1 MVATGET
8 GPTVRRASRV
18 LALSDQ
24 GRVLLLRGGDPAR
37 PGIHIWHAPGGGVDP
52 GEADRDAAVREFREE
67 TGRAVAL
74 GPLVWD
80 RELEFSFNHVEYHQY
95 ELYYLASVGA
105 EFEPDSAGHNEIELA
120 YLSGHGWFSPDELR
134 GLAAHD
140 LLAPPD
146 IADRL
151 DVLLAEGPPAAPVRV
166 LGAVL
171 P

>member
-1 MVATGET
+1 VVATGET

-37 PGIHIWHAPGGGVDP
+37 PGTHIWHAPGGGVDP

-67 TGRAVAL
+67 TGRDVAL
-74 GPLVWD
+74 GPQVWD
-80 RELEFSFNHVEYHQY
+80 RVLDFSFNHVQYHQY
-95 ELYYLASVGA
+95 ELFYLASVGA

-151 DVLLAEGPPAAPVRV
+151 EDLLADGPPPAPVRV